1 MAPLAERETTATQ
14 LFNKILVILLNSHPI
29 CDDGYHYQFF
39 TMSSPFAARTSVEGV
54 EEEMLL
60 APKFDLHGLIP
71 VVTTNA
77 ATVYEDAPNSTQL

>member
-1 MAPLAERETTATQ
+1 MAILAERETRATQ
-14 LFNKILVILLNSHPI
+14 LFNKILVILLSSHLI
-29 CDDGYHYQFF
+29 CDDCYHYQFF
-39 TMSSPFAARTSVEGV
+39 TMSSPFAVHTSVEDV

-77 ATVYEDAPNSTQL
+77 ATVYEDAPHSTQL